1 MTSSPVEDLA
11 ALLAV
16 AGDLVAGVRSDQWE
30 NPTPCTDWNVRELV
44 DHVVIGDRLFTTI
57 LRGEEPP
64 PPSARDPKS
73 NDVLGDDPAGV
84 QREGA
89 RELIAA
95 LSRPGVL
102 DQMFQIPMGS
112 VPGVAAAHMRSTEAI
127 VHGWDLAQATGQAP
141 RFPDDIVQ
149 RVLEFTR
156 AKLADVPPDRSPFGP
171 AQPAPADAPP
181 IVEVVALLGRPVQ
194 PPPQSA

>member
-11 ALLAV
+11 TLLAV
-16 AGDLVAGVRSDQWE
+16 AGDLVAGVRLDQWKD
-30 NPTPCTDWNVRELV
+30 PTPCTDWNVRELV
-44 DHVVIGDRLFTTI
+44 GHVVIGDRLYPAL
-57 LRGEEPP
+57 LRGEAPP
-64 PPSARDPKS
+64 PPRARDPKS

-84 QREGA
+84 HREGA

-102 DQMFQIPMGS
+102 EQIVQIPMGS

-127 VHGWDLAQATGQAP
+127 VHGWDLAQATGQEP
-141 RFPDDIVQ
+141 RFPDGIVQ

-156 AKLADVPPDRSPFGP
+156 DKLADVPPDRSPFGP
-171 AQPAPADAPP
+171 AQPAPAGAPP
-181 IVEVVALLGRPVQ
+181 IVELVALLGRPVR
-194 PPPQSA
+194 PSA

>member
-11 ALLAV
+11 SVLAV
-16 AGDLVAGVRSDQWE
+16 AGDLVAGVRPDQWKD
-30 NPTPCTDWNVRELV
+30 PTPCTEWNVRELV
-44 DHVVIGDRLFTTI
+44 NHVVIGDRLFTTI
-57 LRGEEPP
+57 LRGETPP

-73 NDVLGDDPAGV
+73 NDVLGDDAAGV

-127 VHGWDLAQATGQAP
+127 AHGWDLAQATGQEP

-156 AKLADVPPDRSPFGP
+156 VKLADVPPDRSPFGP
-171 AQPAPADAPP
+171 AQPAPAGAPP
-181 IVEVVALLGRPVQ
+181 IVELVTLLGRRVQ
-194 PPPQSA
+194 PST